1 MGNATE
7 EAETALERGLNRR
20 HPTDLAGRVVPAGS
34 APGIPPPSL
43 VDLAVAFPFTF
54 PAWRRQRR
62 GPGEPPAVLPTTPS
76 FLLPPDGAI
85 PGLFGGGDKKGRAAK
100 GGHGRGW
107 PTATASPRPTQ
118 RPSRALLGPPRATE
132 RPLSPSGRDISA
144 VVRKRET
151 VKTGTG
157 DGGRWGSTKV
167 RVNAATALCFSCFG
181 PPPRP
186 QLLWRLKTC
195 VEEIPPISNEI
206 RPWPRNREEILHPT
220 HPQRS
225 RGAKMG

>member
-1 MGNATE
+1 MGNATA
-7 EAETALERGLNRR
+7 EADAALERGLNRR

-100 GGHGRGW
+100 E
-107 PTATASPRPTQ
+107 PKVATAEGGQ
-118 RPSRALLGPPRATE
+118 RPPPLLDPPKGHRGRSSDHRGPRRGPSRPQEEIFLPSYGNE
-132 RPLSPSGRDISA
+132 RRSKRGR
-144 VVRKRET
+144 
-151 VKTGTG
+151 GTG
-157 DGGRWGSTKV
+157 DGGEVQK
-167 RVNAATALCFSCFG
+167 
-181 PPPRP
+181 
-186 QLLWRLKTC
+186 
-195 VEEIPPISNEI
+195 
-206 RPWPRNREEILHPT
+206 
-220 HPQRS
+220 
-225 RGAKMG
+225 